1 MYAIGSLLLL
11 VAISLLIIRAATVV
25 LTATGMAEHSARF
38 QARSAFTGAGFTTS
52 ESEAVV
58 NHPIRRKVI
67 GMLMLLGNIG
77 IVGAAATL
85 IVGFGGTSAHGAGWR
100 LLELLLGLFALIA
113 LSRSKWVDRKVTA
126 AVTHLLDRTSDIAE
140 RDLGGLLHLS
150 GDYCVEELAV
160 APGDW
165 IADRSLDELALRKEG
180 VVVLA
185 VVRSD
190 GSYLGAPDGG
200 TVIAAGDT
208 LIVYGRAARLR
219 ELDKRGKH
227 DGAAAHAEAVREQH
241 AVRGATPE

>member
-1 MYAIGSLLLL
+1 
-11 VAISLLIIRAATVV
+11 
-25 LTATGMAEHSARF
+25 
-38 QARSAFTGAGFTTS
+38 
-52 ESEAVV
+52 
-58 NHPIRRKVI
+58 
-67 GMLMLLGNIG
+67 
-77 IVGAAATL
+77 
-85 IVGFGGTSAHGAGWR
+85 
-100 LLELLLGLFALIA
+100 
-113 LSRSKWVDRKVTA
+113 
-126 AVTHLLDRTSDIAE
+126 VTHLLDRTSDIAE